1 MRSERLA
8 LLLFAAGT
16 LCVAVPADLRAQAD
30 GVFAE
35 NRERILDEGV
45 RECAGFRFGVASAMP
60 KAGTAASIEAA
71 RERAVLLASADLL
84 NRCSLSEIVFP
95 DALSEKSRR
104 ELKDFFFADLKV
116 SVSGLRTLCVETLP
130 DGSRRAVVALPEAEA
145 GKIPRLSYEDFTR
158 ELSREERVF
167 APSAPTEA
175 LAEMFA
181 LRTPELSPIDRA
193 PWQAELRAADFGSP
207 RLDSLRAFAG
217 KCALLNAL
225 SPEADADYRRGM
237 EAYRRGRLEEACAF
251 FFSAAEKS
259 WTFEILNMAGN
270 AARRIGKTDEAVPL
284 LLQAAYLNPKL
295 PFPWVHLAFIAEGGG
310 DPALA
315 EACRAKAEAAAAL
328 TPDPWSAKQLEI
340 LRGKITGSRENP

>member
-45 RECAGFRFGVASAMP
+45 RECAGFRFGVDSAMP

-193 PWQAELRAADFGSP
+193 PWQAELRAADF
-207 RLDSLRAFAG
+207 
-217 KCALLNAL
+217 
-225 SPEADADYRRGM
+225 
-237 EAYRRGRLEEACAF
+237 
-251 FFSAAEKS
+251 
-259 WTFEILNMAGN
+259 
-270 AARRIGKTDEAVPL
+270 
-284 LLQAAYLNPKL
+284 
-295 PFPWVHLAFIAEGGG
+295 
-310 DPALA
+310 
-315 EACRAKAEAAAAL
+315 
-328 TPDPWSAKQLEI
+328 
-340 LRGKITGSRENP
+340 